1 MNLAGIIAYCDL
13 VAVGVFAA
21 SGALAAAEKRLD
33 VLGFVLFGTITG
45 VGGGTLRDLLLQLPV
60 FWISD
65 TRYLWVCITVSALTW
80 YVAPMLSTRR
90 KVLLWAD
97 AMGLALFSVLGCAKS
112 LQYDAPWVVAI
123 VMGVMSASFGGLIR
137 DTLLG
142 RESVLLGAEIYV
154 TAALAGA
161 VAYVALVSSAL
172 LSPSNALLVAMVPAF
187 VLRAG
192 AISAG
197 WRLPS
202 YRRLG
207 GGA

>member
-1 MNLAGIIAYCDL
+1 MSLAQIIAYCDL
-13 VAVGVFAA
+13 LAVGVFAA

-33 VLGFVLFGTITG
+33 ILGFVLFGTITG

-65 TRYLWVCITVSALTW
+65 VRYLWVCISVSALTW
-80 YVAPMLSTRR
+80 YIAPMLSARR
-90 KVLLWAD
+90 RLLLWAD
-97 AMGLALFSVLGCAKS
+97 AMGLALFSVLGCAKA
-112 LQYDAPWVVAI
+112 LQFGAPWIVAV

-154 TAALAGA
+154 TAALLGAGS
-161 VAYVALVSSAL
+161 YVALVSSAA
-172 LSPSNALLVAMVPAF
+172 LSPSNALLVAMLPAF

-192 AISAG
+192 AIAAG

-207 GGA
+207 D